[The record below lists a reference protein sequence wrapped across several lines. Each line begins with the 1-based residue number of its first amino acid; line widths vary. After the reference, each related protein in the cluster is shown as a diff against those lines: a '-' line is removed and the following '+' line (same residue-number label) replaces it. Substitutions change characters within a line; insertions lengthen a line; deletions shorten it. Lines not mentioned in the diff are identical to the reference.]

1 MINLLI
7 YVILPLIFA
16 CVLFW
21 CFKNFY
27 IVGADSTFHRM
38 RMPRLVAILI
48 AALAFAPVANIA
60 LAIAL
65 LMIWPFAEADKDMKL
80 SLFTDISGKKP
91 EEVFGPEPTFGERII
106 NWLVG
111 NLWKEKKKS

>member
-7 YVILPLIFA
+7 YVILPSIFT

-21 CFKNFY
+21 CFRNFY
-27 IVGADSTFHRM
+27 IVGADLTFHRM
-38 RMPRLVAILI
+38 RMPRLVAFLI
-48 AALAFAPVANIA
+48 AVLAFTPAANIA

-65 LMIWPFAEADKDMKL
+65 LAIWPFAEADKDMKL
-80 SLFTDISGKKP
+80 SPFKDISGKVS